1 MKVLGAGLSRRTEID
16 KMRGAAGERGKAAM
30 EAQNHLLIVSDDF
43 SLYETIKKAPVGIDF
58 NIYFSQTD
66 DDYLAIVRDHGIRVA
81 LVDAGDSLAGALLIM
96 KKLKKFDA
104 LIDVL
109 IGGDEPGA
117 EAVQDII
124 KAGATDFIARPY
136 HGDILQEILR
146 RISRKRTLR
155 RETYELEK
163 KLERKYVF
171 QGLISRN
178 PYMLEVFGLIENI
191 AKYFTSVLVTGE
203 TGTGKEVI
211 ARAIHSLSPFKD
223 KPLVICDCAAVPENL
238 FESELFGYKK
248 GAFTGADKDK
258 RGLFE
263 EADGGVIFLD
273 EIAEVPVAVQAKL
286 LRVLESHQFRPL
298 GANENTHVQVR
309 IVAATNRDLS
319 ERVRAGAFREDLYHR
334 LNKVTIELS
343 PLRERPEDIPLL
355 VRHFLQAAN
364 KRFGKNVRGV
374 SREVQK
380 LFLKYNWPGNV
391 RELANVLESAAMLCK
406 KEFIDLG
413 TLPKYLRDFIPPEGA
428 LAFAGRNHLSTLDD
442 LEKDYI
448 AYLLKVTKRNLRQ
461 TARILGISRTTL
473 YNKLA
478 KYKITT

>member
-1 MKVLGAGLSRRTEID
+1 
-16 KMRGAAGERGKAAM
+16 MRDAAGERGKAAM
-30 EAQNHLLIVSDDF
+30 DTATNLLIVSDDF
-43 SLYETIKKAPVGIDF
+43 SLYETIKKAPVGVDF
-58 NIYFSQTD
+58 NVYFSQTN
-66 DDYLAIVRDHGIRVA
+66 DDYLAVVRDHGIRVVLA
-81 LVDAGDSLAGALLIM
+81 DSGESPAGALVIL

-109 IGGDEPGA
+109 VGGSELGT

-124 KAGATDFIARPY
+124 RAGATDVIARPY
-136 HGDILQEILR
+136 KGDILQDILR

-191 AKYFTSVLVTGE
+191 AKYFTTVLITGE
-203 TGTGKEVI
+203 TGTGKEVV
-211 ARAIHSLSPFKD
+211 ARAIHSLSPLKD
-223 KPLVICDCAAVPENL
+223 RPLVVCDCAAIPENL

-263 EADGGVIFLD
+263 EADGGIIFLD

-286 LRVLESHQFRPL
+286 LRVLESRQFRPL
-298 GANENTHVQVR
+298 GANDNTSVEVR
-309 IVAATNRDLS
+309 IVAATNRNLAD
-319 ERVRAGAFREDLYHR
+319 RVRAGEFREDLLHR
-334 LNKVTIELS
+334 LNKVAIELS

-355 VRHFLQAAN
+355 TRHFLQTAG
-364 KRFGKNVRGV
+364 KRFGKSLRGV

-391 RELANVLESAAMLCK
+391 RELANVLESAVMLCK
-406 KEFIDLG
+406 KEFIDVAN
-413 TLPKYLRDFIPPEGA
+413 LPKYLRDFIPPEGA
-428 LAFAGRNHLSTLDD
+428 LAFAGRDHLSTLED
-442 LEKDYI
+442 LEKEYI
-448 AYLLKVTKRNLRQ
+448 AYLLKVTKGNLRQ
-461 TARILGISRTTL
+461 TAKILGISRTTL
-473 YNKLA
+473 YNKIA
-478 KYKITT
+478 KYKIPH